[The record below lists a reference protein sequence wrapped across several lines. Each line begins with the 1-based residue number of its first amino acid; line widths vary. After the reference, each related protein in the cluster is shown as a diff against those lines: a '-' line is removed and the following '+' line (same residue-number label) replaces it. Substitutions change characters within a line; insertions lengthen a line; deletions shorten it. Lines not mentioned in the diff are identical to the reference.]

1 MLTKSEQR
9 KLETARRKLLKCG
22 GDCKH
27 CQSCHIY
34 TASSKRAIYM
44 AVGCDTLPEE
54 MFGAIADYPSQLH
67 EEAIRTVEFELSL
80 FNFRDK
86 NKEVQI

>member
-54 MFGAIADYPSQLH
+54 IFGAIADTHGELYK
-67 EEAIRTVEFELSL
+67 EALDTVEFELNL
-80 FNFRDK
+80 
-86 NKEVQI
+86 